1 MAFSKHS
8 DKDSDGIDNDKDNDT
23 ADITRSLSEETEKI
37 SGAHR
42 LRWQGKSNKEKW
54 PLQNMVIK
62 IMKKIMTVFIMIKMM
77 TPDITQKLCQIYPNI
92 QTIPPIKSLVV
103 SILSKFYAN
112 LMSILL
118 YTRIECVLRFLLR
131 FLI

>member
-42 LRWQGKSNKEKW
+42 LRWQEKSNKEKW
-54 PLQNMVIK
+54 PIQDMMIKKMEK
-62 IMKKIMTVFIMIKMM
+62 IMIVFIMIKIM
-77 TPDITQKLCQIYPNI
+77 TPDINR
-92 QTIPPIKSLVV
+92 SLY
-103 SILSKFYAN
+103 K
-112 LMSILL
+112 
-118 YTRIECVLRFLLR
+118 
-131 FLI
+131 